1 MSSLISTTLLIHGY
15 WRWVLL
21 TLAIL
26 AAVKFAMGWF
36 GNGKVQAIDKQLAS
50 WFTIAMTIQ
59 FVLGLISIIGLTIL
73 GGFVPSKHP
82 EHIVYGLIATGL
94 SHAIPMRKDDRPD
107 VTRFRMSFIFVVA
120 SLVVVVLSVIR
131 LRGGWSW

>member
-82 EHIVYGLIATGL
+82 EHVVYGLIATGL

>member
-59 FVLGLISIIGLTIL
+59 FVLGLISIIGYIAI
-73 GGFVPSKHP
+73 GAFSPRIHA
-82 EHIVYGLIATGL
+82 EHAVYGLIATGL
-94 SHAIPMRKDDRPD
+94 SHAIPMHKDDRPD

>member
-36 GNGKVQAIDKQLAS
+36 GNGKVQAIDKRLAS

>member
-59 FVLGLISIIGLTIL
+59 FVLGLISIIG
-73 GGFVPSKHP
+73 
-82 EHIVYGLIATGL
+82 
-94 SHAIPMRKDDRPD
+94 
-107 VTRFRMSFIFVVA
+107 
-120 SLVVVVLSVIR
+120 
-131 LRGGWSW
+131 